1 MKFYGWFFG
10 AIALLLCLCSPAT
23 AARLL
28 SWEFERRDNHLI
40 FVTDESIL
48 PQARLLSHP
57 TRLIIDL
64 PGVDLTEPTIQRL
77 GGAIATIHSEQIDDE
92 NSRLIIELDANY
104 QVDPSQIEIRGL
116 SPTRWQVALP
126 TPQRITLRDLPPVE
140 PRREST
146 PEPNL
151 EQPRL
156 PSDRP
161 TPTAQNQHLA
171 TINALE
177 IGNNDTLLIHADRN
191 ISGRGSWNLAERAY
205 QLLIPNARFSS
216 RLRQPSLVGVPISQ
230 IRLRQRGTTLEILVY
245 PSASHEVQGPE
256 QLSSN
261 LLSLD
266 IVPQRIA
273 RPVPV
278 PPTSRPTTRPTPG
291 PLPRPTGQ
299 DLVVIDPGHGG
310 RDPGAIGIG
319 GLREKDVVL
328 PISLEIS
335 RTLQQQGVRV
345 IMTRSDDRYVT
356 LAGRTQIANRARAD
370 VFVSIHAN
378 AISLSRPDVNGVET
392 YYYTSGGRLAQTI
405 HQSILSNV
413 SIGNRGVKRAR
424 FYVLR
429 HSSMP
434 AVLVEVGFV
443 TGRADA
449 PRLANSSF
457 RSQMAQAIARG
468 ILLYLQQN

>member
-1 MKFYGWFFG
+1 
-10 AIALLLCLCSPAT
+10 
-23 AARLL
+23 
-28 SWEFERRDNHLI
+28 
-40 FVTDESIL
+40 
-48 PQARLLSHP
+48 
-57 TRLIIDL
+57 
-64 PGVDLTEPTIQRL
+64 
-77 GGAIATIHSEQIDDE
+77 
-92 NSRLIIELDANY
+92 
-104 QVDPSQIEIRGL
+104 IR
-116 SPTRWQVALP
+116 
-126 TPQRITLRDLPPVE
+126 
-140 PRREST
+140 
-146 PEPNL
+146 
-151 EQPRL
+151 
-156 PSDRP
+156 
-161 TPTAQNQHLA
+161 
-171 TINALE
+171 
-177 IGNNDTLLIHADRN
+177 ADRN
-191 ISGRGSWNLAERAY
+191 ITGRGSWNLSERAY
-205 QLLIPNARFSS
+205 QLLIPNARFSP
-216 RLRQPSLVGVPISQ
+216 RLRQPSLVGVPITQ
-230 IRLRQRGTTLEILVY
+230 IRLRQRGTTLEVLVY
-245 PSASHEVQGPE
+245 PTANHEVQSPR

-261 LLSLD
+261 LLSLAV
-266 IVPQRIA
+266 VPQRIA

-278 PPTSRPTTRPTPG
+278 PPTSRPTPRPPTRPTPT

-299 DLVVIDPGHGG
+299 DLVVVDPGHGG

-328 PISLEIS
+328 PISLEIA

-356 LAGRTQIANRARAD
+356 LAGRTQMANRAGAD

-378 AISLSRPDVNGVET
+378 AISMSRPDVNGVET

-405 HQSILSNV
+405 HQSILSNI

-457 RSQMAQAIARG
+457 RSQMAQAISRG

>member
-1 MKFYGWFFG
+1 
-10 AIALLLCLCSPAT
+10 S
-23 AARLL
+23 
-28 SWEFERRDNHLI
+28 
-40 FVTDESIL
+40 
-48 PQARLLSHP
+48 
-57 TRLIIDL
+57 
-64 PGVDLTEPTIQRL
+64 
-77 GGAIATIHSEQIDDE
+77 
-92 NSRLIIELDANY
+92 IELDPNY
-104 QVDPSQIEIRGL
+104 QVDPQKIEIRGL

-140 PRREST
+140 RPT
-146 PEPNL
+146 
-151 EQPRL
+151 QT
-156 PSDRP
+156 SDRP
-161 TPTAQNQHLA
+161 TPTPPSQTAQNTELA
-171 TINALE
+171 VVDALE
-177 IGNNDTLLIHADRN
+177 IGRNDELLIRADRAIQGTGN
-191 ISGRGSWNLAERAY
+191 WNLAERAY
-205 QLLIPNARFSS
+205 QILIPNTRFSP
-216 RLRQPSLVGVPISQ
+216 RLRQPNLVGVPINQ

-245 PSASHEVQGPE
+245 PTANHELQGPQ
-256 QLSSN
+256 QLSNN
-261 LLSLD
+261 LLSFA
-266 IVPQRIA
+266 VVAQRIA

-278 PPTSRPTTRPTPG
+278 PPTTTPPRPTTTPQ
-291 PLPRPTGQ
+291 PLPRPTGS

-335 RTLQQQGVRV
+335 RTLQRQGVQV

-370 VFVSIHAN
+370 IFVSIHAN

-405 HQSILSNV
+405 HQSILNNV

-443 TGRADA
+443 TGRQDA
-449 PRLANSSF
+449 PRLANPAF